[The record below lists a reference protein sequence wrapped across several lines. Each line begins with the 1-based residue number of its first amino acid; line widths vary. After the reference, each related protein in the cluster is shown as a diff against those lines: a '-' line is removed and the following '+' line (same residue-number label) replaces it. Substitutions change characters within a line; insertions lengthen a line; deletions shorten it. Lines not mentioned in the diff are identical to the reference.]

1 MENIQDKNLN
11 NLNNE
16 EIVEELTSN
25 ETDKSQTITN
35 TLENQGDN
43 KKTLSVKDI
52 FNSDIGDDGDLV
64 FGLTK
69 DARISEGIHQF
80 VLRGV
85 HREYNQKTTY
95 GMKDQVVFDYDVI
108 DENGCVISIIDRNN
122 ISDSSKSRFKNN
134 LKSYCEALGVTKINL
149 KKLINIKGKLKIEHY
164 KDAEGNIFENVSE
177 IFPTNE
183 FDNGIDIGG
192 ATEEIDV

>member
-1 MENIQDKNLN
+1 MENMKDT

-16 EIVEELTSN
+16 EIVEDLTSN
-25 ETDKSQTITN
+25 ITSGSQAVMN
-35 TLENQGDN
+35 TLENQGG
-43 KKTLSVKDI
+43 KKTMSIDDI

-108 DENGCVISIIDRNN
+108 DENGCVISITDRNN

-183 FDNGIDIGG
+183 FDNGICIGG

>member
-1 MENIQDKNLN
+1 MENIQYKNLN
-11 NLNNE
+11 NLNDE

-25 ETDKSQTITN
+25 QTVVN
-35 TLENQGDN
+35 ELENQGG
-43 KKTLSVKDI
+43 KTMSIDDI
-52 FNSDIGDDGDLV
+52 FNSDISDDGDLV

-108 DENGCVISIIDRNN
+108 DENGCVISITDRNN

-149 KKLINIKGKLKIEHY
+149 KKLINIKGTLKIEHY

-183 FDNGIDIGG
+183 FDNGICIGG

>member
-11 NLNNE
+11 GLNNE
-16 EIVEELTSN
+16 EIVEHLTSN
-25 ETDKSQTITN
+25 QTSMSQTAVN
-35 TLENQGDN
+35 ALENQGS
-43 KKTLSVKDI
+43 KKTMSIDDI

-69 DARISEGIHQF
+69 DAKISEGIHQF
-80 VLRGV
+80 ILRGV

-108 DENGCVISIIDRNN
+108 DENGCVISITDRNN

-149 KKLINIKGKLKIEHY
+149 KKLINIKGTLKIEHY
-164 KDAEGNIFENVSE
+164 KDAKGNIFENVSE
-177 IFPTNE
+177 IFPINE
-183 FDNGIDIGG
+183 FDNGICIGG

>member
-1 MENIQDKNLN
+1 MENMKDT

-16 EIVEELTSN
+16 EIVEDLTSN
-25 ETDKSQTITN
+25 LTSGSQAVMN
-35 TLENQGDN
+35 TLENRGD
-43 KKTLSVKDI
+43 KKTMSIDDI
-52 FNSDIGDDGDLV
+52 FNSDIGDDGDLI

-69 DARISEGIHQF
+69 DSRISEGIHQF

-108 DENGCVISIIDRNN
+108 DENGCVISITDRNN

-177 IFPTNE
+177 IYPTNE

>member
-25 ETDKSQTITN
+25 ETDKSQAITN
-35 TLENQGDN
+35 TLENQGG
-43 KKTLSVKDI
+43 KKTMSIDDI

-69 DARISEGIHQF
+69 DAKISEGIHQF

-108 DENGCVISIIDRNN
+108 DENGCVISITDRNN

-149 KKLINIKGKLKIEHY
+149 KKLINIKGTLMIEHY
-164 KDAEGNIFENVSE
+164 KDDEGNIFENVSE

-183 FDNGIDIGG
+183 YDNGICIGG

>member
-1 MENIQDKNLN
+1 MENIKYKNLN
-11 NLNNE
+11 NLNDE
-16 EIVEELTSN
+16 KIVEELTSN
-25 ETDKSQTITN
+25 QTVVN
-35 TLENQGDN
+35 ELENQGG
-43 KKTLSVKDI
+43 KTMSIDDI
-52 FNSDIGDDGDLV
+52 FNSDISDDGDLV

-95 GMKDQVVFDYDVI
+95 GMKDQVIFDYDVI
-108 DENGCVISIIDRNN
+108 DENGCVISITDRNN

-149 KKLINIKGKLKIEHY
+149 KKLINIKGTLKIEHY
-164 KDAEGNIFENVSE
+164 KDDEGNIFENVSE

-183 FDNGIDIGG
+183 FDNSICIGG
-192 ATEEIDV
+192 SIEDIDV

>member
-11 NLNNE
+11 GLNNE
-16 EIVEELTSN
+16 EIVEDLTSN
-25 ETDKSQTITN
+25 QTSMSQTAVN
-35 TLENQGDN
+35 VLENQGG
-43 KKTLSVKDI
+43 KKTMSIDDI

-69 DARISEGIHQF
+69 DAKISEGIHKF
-80 VLRGV
+80 ILRGV

-95 GMKDQVVFDYDVI
+95 GMKDQVVFDYDVT
-108 DENGCVISIIDRNN
+108 DENGCVISITDRNN

-149 KKLINIKGKLKIEHY
+149 KKLINIKGTLKIEHY
-164 KDAEGNIFENVSE
+164 KDDEGNIFENVSE

-183 FDNGIDIGG
+183 YDNGICIGG

>member
-25 ETDKSQTITN
+25 ETDKSQAIAN

-85 HREYNQKTTY
+85 HREYNQKTAY
-95 GMKDQVVFDYDVI
+95 GLKDQVLFDYDVT
-108 DENGCVISIIDRNN
+108 DENGCVISITDRNN
-122 ISDSSKSRFKNN
+122 ISESSKSRFKNN
-134 LKSYCEALGVTKINL
+134 LRSYCEALGATKINL
-149 KKLINIKGKLKIEHY
+149 KKLINIKGTLKIVHNT
-164 KDAEGNIFENVSE
+164 DDDGNIFENIAE
-177 IFPTNE
+177 IYPTNE
-183 FDNGIDIGG
+183 FDNGIGG

>member
-1 MENIQDKNLN
+1 MENMKDT

-16 EIVEELTSN
+16 EIVEDLTSN
-25 ETDKSQTITN
+25 ITSGSQAVMN
-35 TLENQGDN
+35 TLENQGD
-43 KKTLSVKDI
+43 KKTMSIDDI

-80 VLRGV
+80 ILRGV

-95 GMKDQVVFDYDVI
+95 GMKDQVVFDYDVM
-108 DENGCVISIIDRNN
+108 DENGCVISITDRNN

-149 KKLINIKGKLKIEHY
+149 KRLINIKGTLKIEHY

-183 FDNGIDIGG
+183 FDNGICIGG
-192 ATEEIDV
+192 VTELDV